1 MELDD
6 QNHERGHHLA
16 VRDETDRVTYQMEN
30 DNEEGRMNDT
40 SGIEMPPKEIRS
52 DSRPDS
58 DFKDKYIVDWDGD
71 KDPACP
77 RNWSLRRKWENLA
90 IVATLS
96 FLTYVSVLFI
106 PKSLLTASF
115 QTSSIV
121 DVRSQRAYRDAR
133 VSLDEH

>member
-1 MELDD
+1 MESI
-6 QNHERGHHLA
+6 N
-16 VRDETDRVTYQMEN
+16 
-30 DNEEGRMNDT
+30 EGRMNDT
-40 SGIEMPPKEIRS
+40 PGIEMSSKERTS
-52 DSRPDS
+52 ASRPDS

-96 FLTYVSVLFI
+96 FLTYVSVLPVLIFM
-106 PKSLLTASF
+106 LTASF
-115 QTSSIV
+115 QTSSIL